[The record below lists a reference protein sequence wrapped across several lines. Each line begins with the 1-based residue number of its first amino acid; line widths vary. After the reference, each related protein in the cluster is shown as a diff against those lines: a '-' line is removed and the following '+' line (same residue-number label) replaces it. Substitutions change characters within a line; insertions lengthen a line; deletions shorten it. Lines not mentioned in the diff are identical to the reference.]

1 MPDKKRT
8 WIKRVRLAAEKSGSN
23 AVAKRPIRFV
33 GAILVVAVP
42 AYFTF
47 IPPVPGTS
55 GWPTRVLIMT
65 IWLLILIFGVFIASA
80 HDISVD
86 RLAGWA
92 RGARTTFREAAA
104 IDILTRLL
112 RPADDVAEGY
122 TWALYVPDKRDSQL
136 LIPLPQL
143 GNQEAGR
150 WRVGT
155 GVTGTAYA
163 LKQVQIG
170 QDGDLKPGGRFEPQL
185 GQSPHLQE
193 YRTVVAQPIMNAS
206 RQVLGVLTAATTTD
220 RRELLN
226 ENGRRLRARLANDIS
241 RVLID
246 MLNYEE

>member
-1 MPDKKRT
+1 
-8 WIKRVRLAAEKSGSN
+8 LAAEESGSN

-42 AYFTF
+42 TYFTF
-47 IPPVPGTS
+47 MPPVPGTS

-65 IWLLILIFGVFIASA
+65 VWLLILIFAVFIAST
-80 HDISVD
+80 HDIWVD
-86 RLAGWA
+86 RVAVWA
-92 RGARTTFREAAA
+92 LGARTTFREAAA
-104 IDILTRLL
+104 RDILRRLL
-112 RPADDVAEGY
+112 SPVDDVAEGY
-122 TWALYVPDKRDSQL
+122 TWALYVTDTRDSQL

-163 LKQVQIG
+163 SKRVQIG
-170 QDGDLKPGGRFEPQL
+170 QDGDLKPGGRFEPQP

-206 RQVLGVLTAATTTD
+206 RKVIGVLTAATTTD
-220 RRELLN
+220 RRELLS
-226 ENGRRLRARLANDIS
+226 EDGRRLHALLANDIS